1 MRRLRAAKSIRVFDV
16 VCNSILG
23 RSSSTPSLRP
33 GQSSYVSD
41 RSDNSTDTVYR
52 ALALGATYEI
62 TAVLDTAVNKSA
74 ESELDVDTAESLVLA
89 LQQTSRNFPSV
100 LRSSD
105 TEGSTKSRHVI
116 IGNMHVSGAYYF
128 SVILVTRQFLIQH
141 IIPQL
146 SDGSKIFQHQDL
158 ADKSKI
164 DQLAHACIEAATF
177 MAHMCHQ
184 VMRSGHLLGN
194 MCILK

>member
-1 MRRLRAAKSIRVFDV
+1 MFDV

-33 GQSSYVSD
+33 GLSSYVSD
-41 RSDNSTDTVYR
+41 RSDNTADVIYR

-62 TAVLDTAVNKSA
+62 TAVLDTAVRKSA
-74 ESELDVDTAESLVLA
+74 EDELDVDTAESLVLA
-89 LQQTSRNFPSV
+89 LQQKSRNFPSV

-105 TEGSTKSRHVI
+105 NEGSTSSRHSI

-128 SVILVTRQFLIQH
+128 SVILVTRHFLIQH
-141 IIPQL
+141 IVPQL
-146 SDGSKIFQHQDL
+146 SEGSRSSQHQEL
-158 ADKSKI
+158 AEKSKI
-164 DQLAHACIEAATF
+164 GQLADACIEAATF

>member
-1 MRRLRAAKSIRVFDV
+1 MCS
-16 VCNSILG
+16 SILG

-41 RSDNSTDTVYR
+41 GTDNAADVVYR

-62 TAVLDTAVNKSA
+62 TAVLDTAVKKSA
-74 ESELDVDTAESLVLA
+74 EGELDVDLAESLVLA
-89 LQQTSRNFPSV
+89 LQQKSRSFPSV
-100 LRSSD
+100 LRRSNDEDSPNN
-105 TEGSTKSRHVI
+105 RHVI

-141 IIPQL
+141 VVPQL
-146 SDGSKIFQHQDL
+146 SDGSKPLQHHDI
-158 ADKSKI
+158 AEKTKI
-164 DQLAHACIEAATF
+164 DQLADACIEAAAF

-184 VMRSGHLLGN
+184 VMRSGYLLRN

>member
-33 GQSSYVSD
+33 DQSSYT
-41 RSDNSTDTVYR
+41 TDGSSNAADVAYR
-52 ALALGATYEI
+52 AMALGATYEI
-62 TAVLDTAVNKSA
+62 TAVLDTAVKRSA
-74 ESELDVDTAESLVLA
+74 EDELDVDTAESLVLS
-89 LQQTSRNFPSV
+89 LQQKSRNFPSV

-105 TEGSTKSRHVI
+105 NEGSTGSRHSI

-128 SVILVTRQFLIQH
+128 SVILVTRQFLIKH
-141 IIPQL
+141 IVPQL
-146 SDGSKIFQHQDL
+146 SEGSGSFQHQDL
-158 ADKSKI
+158 AEKSKI
-164 DQLAHACIEAATF
+164 DQLADACIEAATF

>member
-1 MRRLRAAKSIRVFDV
+1 M

-23 RSSSTPSLRP
+23 RSSSTPSLRQ
-33 GQSSYVSD
+33 GQANYVSD
-41 RSDNSTDTVYR
+41 RSDNAQDVVHR
-52 ALALGATYEI
+52 ALTLSATYEI
-62 TAVLDTAVNKSA
+62 TAVLDTAVKKSA
-74 ESELDVDTAESLVLA
+74 EGELDADAAESLVLA
-89 LQQTSRNFPSV
+89 LQQRSRNFPSI
-100 LRSSD
+100 LRRPREDDSINN
-105 TEGSTKSRHVI
+105 RHVI

-146 SDGSKIFQHQDL
+146 TDDPKPLQPQDIAGRL
-158 ADKSKI
+158 KI
-164 DQLAHACIEAATF
+164 DQLADACIEAATF

-184 VMRSGHLLGN
+184 VMRSDHLLGN

>member
-1 MRRLRAAKSIRVFDV
+1 MCS
-16 VCNSILG
+16 SILG

-41 RSDNSTDTVYR
+41 GTDNAADVVYR

-62 TAVLDTAVNKSA
+62 TAVLDTAVKKSA
-74 ESELDVDTAESLVLA
+74 EGELDVDLAESLVLA
-89 LQQTSRNFPSV
+89 LQQKSRSFPSV
-100 LRSSD
+100 LRRSNDEDSSN
-105 TEGSTKSRHVI
+105 SRHVI

-141 IIPQL
+141 VVPQL
-146 SDGSKIFQHQDL
+146 SDGSKPLQHHDM
-158 ADKSKI
+158 AGKTKV
-164 DQLAHACIEAATF
+164 DQLADACIEAATF

-184 VMRSGHLLGN
+184 VMRSGHLLRN